1 MDWCTL
7 HSDPLLPGYVLLIA
21 SSMRA
26 VDLFDSGLS
35 LDAPQ
40 VITPQARPGAGM
52 RLGLMNAVLET
63 LDRIATDGATGYVE
77 MESLV
82 REIGKT
88 VEAVSAKE
96 VIFVC
101 RFLDAE
107 RECLYVDPR
116 DGREKGTR
124 SRTRLVHYDNRRERV
139 KLSDA
144 GRFFLRMG
152 NVSRNWLYED
162 KHAAKIVQAIRLG
175 EFADV
180 EQFTLDHIRALR
192 ELAVTINS
200 QIEAPSLDAAASYI
214 ERRVAIDSMMQE
226 AAKNILLAKG
236 ELLAPSTQ
244 DQLDRFNRERG
255 DAEIT
260 LARLRWLLDGAHR
273 AMESASRTWAKFLTC
288 VQDGGRKQLGI
299 VNFEEIADQL
309 LSGKTPEIH
318 VKAAVAGVLG
328 WTHSPTMMSVA
339 EVMAVLPPP
348 ESRETET
355 PLVFANDDLAVPT
368 GLQTWIERNYDALRE
383 ALLRG
388 PQLLSSFIDGGAL
401 GAPPLESIDEVSAVF
416 GTFVVPN
423 PLGENEAVE
432 VVADTCFINGVATGF
447 NWATND
453 LVLSLRERIE
463 DLHDSE

>member
-1 MDWCTL
+1 L
-7 HSDPLLPGYVLLIA
+7 HSDPLLPGYALLIA

-40 VITPQARPGAGM
+40 VITPQARPGSGM

-63 LDRIATDGATGYVE
+63 LDRIAADGAAGYVE

-82 REIGKT
+82 REIGRT

-101 RFLDAE
+101 RFLDAD

-162 KHAAKIVQAIRLG
+162 KHAAKIVQAISLG

-200 QIEAPSLDAAASYI
+200 QIEAPSLDDTAASYM

-236 ELLAPSTQ
+236 ELLAPSRQ
-244 DQLDRFNRERG
+244 DKLERFNQDRG

-260 LARLRWLLDGAHR
+260 LGRLRWLLDGAHR

-288 VQDGGRKQLGI
+288 VQNGGRKQLGV
-299 VNFEEIADQL
+299 VNFEEIADRL
-309 LSGKTPEIH
+309 LSGKTPGAHAE
-318 VKAAVAGVLG
+318 AAVAGVLG
-328 WTHSPTMMSVA
+328 WTQSPVMISVA
-339 EVMAVLPPP
+339 EVMAVLPPV

-355 PLVFANDDLAVPT
+355 PLVFANDDRVIPIA
-368 GLQTWIERNYDALRE
+368 LQTWIERHYDALRE

-388 PQLLSSFIDGGAL
+388 PQLLSSLIDGGVL
-401 GAPPLESIDEVSAVF
+401 DAPPLESINEVSAAF

-423 PLGENEAVE
+423 PLGEGETVE
-432 VVADTCFINGVATGF
+432 VVADTRFIHGIATGF
-447 NWATND
+447 NWATHD

-463 DLHDSE
+463 DFHDAE

>member
-1 MDWCTL
+1 
-7 HSDPLLPGYVLLIA
+7 
-21 SSMRA
+21 
-26 VDLFDSGLS
+26 
-35 LDAPQ
+35 
-40 VITPQARPGAGM
+40 M
-52 RLGLMNAVLET
+52 RLGLMNAVLEA
-63 LDRIATDGATGYVE
+63 LDRVAADGAAGYVE

-96 VIFVC
+96 VMFVC
-101 RFLDAE
+101 RFLDAD

-116 DGREKGTR
+116 DGREKATR
-124 SRTRLVHYDNRRERV
+124 SRTRLVQYDNRRDRV

-200 QIEAPSLDAAASYI
+200 QIEAPSLDDTASSYM

-226 AAKNILLAKG
+226 AARNILLAKG
-236 ELLAPSTQ
+236 EMLAQSTQ
-244 DQLDRFNRERG
+244 DQLERFNQDRG

-260 LARLRWLLDGAHR
+260 LSRLRWLLDGAHR
-273 AMESASRTWAKFLTC
+273 AMESASRTWARFLTC
-288 VQDGGRKQLGI
+288 VQDGGRKQLGV
-299 VNFEEIADQL
+299 VNFSDIADRL
-309 LSGKTPEIH
+309 LSGQTHGNEAA
-318 VKAAVAGVLG
+318 AAVEGILG
-328 WTHSPTMMSVA
+328 WSQSPLMISVA
-339 EVMAVLPPP
+339 EVLSVLPPV
-348 ESRETET
+348 EARETET
-355 PLVFANDDLAVPT
+355 PLVFANDDLGVP
-368 GLQTWIERNYDALRE
+368 GALESWIERNYSALHE

-388 PQLLSSFIDGGAL
+388 PQLLSSLVGGGVLDAAPL
-401 GAPPLESIDEVSAVF
+401 GSIGGVSAAF

-423 PLGENEAVE
+423 PLGDGEAVE
-432 VVADTCFINGVATGF
+432 VSADPRLIHGVAEGF
-447 NWATND
+447 SWATQE
-453 LVLSLRERIE
+453 LILSLRDRTE
-463 DLHDSE
+463 DFHDTE